1 MDQFVTASIAGLS
14 AGGAYAILGVCTIF
28 TYRLVAV
35 VNFAGA
41 ASGAVGTF
49 LMVSLFDL
57 GISVPLAAILGIL
70 AGAVASFAIGL
81 VMTIWFAGAN
91 ATTKAAVTA
100 AMLVGIIA
108 LGLRLTGGQNP
119 RFFPEILPG
128 TAFNLAGVNVT
139 TATATL
145 LALAILFTISTEQF
159 LARTRTGLQLRAL
172 SERPG
177 AAALI
182 GIRVK
187 ALALG
192 VWTVS
197 GALTALSL
205 MLIAPLRAPDFSALS
220 LLVVPALAA
229 ALIGAFASFRATLV
243 GGLLIGVVEGLVST
257 IDGLSQYRGVVPFLI
272 ILLVLMW
279 SQRQAKWDEAR

>member
-1 MDQFVTASIAGLS
+1 MDPFLTAAIAGLS
-14 AGGAYAILGVCTIF
+14 AGGAYSVLGVCAIF

-35 VNFAGA
+35 VNFSGA
-41 ASGAVGTF
+41 ATGAVGTF
-49 LMVSLFDL
+49 LMVILYEA
-57 GISVPLAAILGIL
+57 GVPLAVSAGAGVL
-70 AGAVASFAIGL
+70 AGAFASFLVGC

-119 RFFPEILPG
+119 RFFPELVPG
-128 TAFNLAGVNVT
+128 TAFQLAGVNVT
-139 TATATL
+139 AATL
-145 LALAILFTISTEQF
+145 TILVFAAVFTVATEQF
-159 LARTRTGLQLRAL
+159 LERTRVGLQLRAL

-182 GIRVK
+182 GVRVT
-187 ALALG
+187 ALSLA

-197 GALTALSL
+197 GALTTLSL
-205 MLIAPLRAPDFSALS
+205 ILVAPIRAPDFSALS

-229 ALIGAFASFRATLV
+229 ALIGAFASFRAALV
-243 GGLLIGVVEGLVST
+243 GGLMIGVVEGLVSA
-257 IDGLSQYRGVVPFLI
+257 IEGMSQYRGVVPFLI
-272 ILLVLMW
+272 ILLVLLW
-279 SQRQAKWDEAR
+279 SQREARWDEAR